1 MARRFLL
8 LGAALLAL
16 LLSVPACGESKPQN
30 KAPAVADPEGAAKPN
45 LSNLR
50 GG

>member
-1 MARRFLL
+1 MTRRFLL

-16 LLSVPACGESKPQN
+16 LLSVPACGGDKP
-30 KAPAVADPEGAAKPN
+30 ATRPAVADPEGGAKPN
-45 LSNLR
+45 LR

>member
-8 LGAALLAL
+8 GVALLAI
-16 LLSVPACGESKPQN
+16 LLSAPACGGGPPTSR
-30 KAPAVADPEGAAKPN
+30 PAVADPEGGAKPR
-45 LSNLR
+45 LQ

>member
-8 LGAALLAL
+8 LGTVLLAL
-16 LLSVPACGESKPQN
+16 LLSVPGCGDGKKNKPPTVPDPDGN
-30 KAPAVADPEGAAKPN
+30 YVPKAGGAK
-45 LSNLR
+45 

>member
-8 LGAALLAL
+8 LGMALLTL
-16 LLSVPACGESKPQN
+16 LLSVPACGASKPSN
-30 KAPAVADPEGAAKPN
+30 KGPAIADPEGNATPRPV
-45 LSNLR
+45 R

>member
-16 LLSVPACGESKPQN
+16 LLSVPACGVGGKPTN
-30 KAPAVADPEGAAKPN
+30 TRPAVADPEGGAKPN
-45 LSNLR
+45 LR

>member
-1 MARRFLL
+1 MTRRFLW

-16 LLSVPACGESKPQN
+16 LLSVPACGGGKPTN
-30 KAPAVADPEGAAKPN
+30 KGPAVADPEGAAKP
-45 LSNLR
+45 SLR

>member
-1 MARRFLL
+1 MARRILL

-16 LLSVPACGESKPQN
+16 LLSVPACGESKPTN
-30 KAPAVADPEGAAKPN
+30 RPAVADPEGNATPKAA
-45 LSNLR
+45 R